1 MFFCLSAHTNREEPW
16 DAGGNAVKRRLN
28 RKRLVQ
34 GARLAGLPEEVLFG
48 VPKVV
53 LVGEERVLIENQK
66 GVLEYGG
73 DRIRIRTDCGLLEIS
88 GRELTIGHLG
98 KSDLLVQGKITRVE
112 YK

>member
-1 MFFCLSAHTNREEPW
+1 MRWPMKS
-16 DAGGNAVKRRLN
+16 RLN

-53 LVGEERVLIENQK
+53 LVGEERALIENHK
-66 GVLEYGG
+66 GVVEYGG
-73 DRIRIRTDCGLLEIS
+73 ERVRVRTDCGLLEI
-88 GRELTIGHLG
+88 GGAELTLG
-98 KSDLLVQGKITRVE
+98 RVGKGDLLVQGKIMRLE